1 MLSRPK
7 YGDRYYLK
15 AVMGNP
21 NTKFDDLKLL
31 SNLIN
36 DSIIE

>member
-1 MLSRPK
+1 MLSRPI

-21 NTKFDDLKLL
+21 NTTFDDLKTLA
-31 SNLIN
+31 NLIN
-36 DSIIE
+36 DSIID

>member
-1 MLSRPK
+1 MLSRPI

-21 NTKFDDLKLL
+21 NTKFDDLKMLAT
-31 SNLIN
+31 LIN
-36 DSIIE
+36 RSIS